1 MAEIIDFKTTK
12 KTTIAKCCQTHTCKD
27 GDCIEGNHR
36 DYAEYDIL
44 LDEKVASVMQKWILG
59 IDSNNVLESWK
70 PTGPKPA
77 GNSYAE
83 SVLSKSV
90 LKMYGYNLPWQLVQ
104 APCAHT
110 SQSIELHNFYD
121 LIYHDHT
128 ARKIMLVSASAYFF
142 KMPVSR
148 GLLSMLY
155 NTPDTKRSYDFFSYK
170 AVKSLIEQKIIII
183 TNDYME
189 QPVQPTGI
197 MFSSADNQI
206 ILPSKI
212 YLHRF
217 IEVVAWSLR
226 FAVRNYSEMELAMQP
241 YTDKCWKS
249 AEPTAEGMH
258 VFNFSKGV
266 K

>member
-12 KTTIAKCCQTHTCKD
+12 KITD
-27 GDCIEGNHR
+27 GDCIKHGNHR
-36 DYAEYDIL
+36 DFAEYDIL

-104 APCAHT
+104 APCAQT
-110 SQSIELHNFYD
+110 SQSTQMHNFYD
-121 LIYHDHT
+121 LIYHDHM
-128 ARKIMLVSASAYFF
+128 ARKIMLVLGSSYFF

-155 NTPDTKRSYDFFSYK
+155 NTPATKRSKDFLIYK
-170 AVKSLIEQKIIII
+170 AVKSLNEQRVITI
-183 TNDYME
+183 TNDYMV

-206 ILPSKI
+206 ILPTAM

-249 AEPTAEGMH
+249 APPTAQGMH
-258 VFNFSKGV
+258 VFNFVEGV